1 MIRSQQ
7 PHQRGAALLM
17 VLVAMATAMTLVVGW
32 LGSQDNSAL
41 IASNA
46 TRAASARATAQ
57 SGLEIAVA
65 ILQSEAPWQTS
76 HQDGWILQGYELG
89 TSTIDLRLIDEAT
102 GFPPDGSTTVV
113 RIESTANTNSMVQT
127 ASALA
132 TIHPFDEDSMADISG
147 YAVFGSGSISISGA
161 TRIKSWIGSGR
172 GERILASLGETSFS
186 GRAKRDL
193 QSGDLALHIDD
204 TSAWGSTHDFDSANL
219 PTVLGPLGLDLVELP
234 QLPARVDIPNNG
246 DNSTGRAAHRN
257 WSSGLN
263 GVADLDGFGNGG
275 WHNSFGDDELT
286 GTVLEPFES
295 MEVHEDFNAKGD
307 LHLSRNAVLTVEG
320 ETAIF
325 INGNFTM
332 EPGSIIELSDT
343 ATLTIVVGGDMDI
356 DRAVIGGPQ
365 SNPPWWGVWKAQ
377 HIDWIDPQRIR
388 IVSAANASPADWA
401 ISNQSMVQAVLEAP
415 TANIELDRSTVLGRV
430 AGVDITIRR
439 GARLFFDHQTTRG
452 RGLKALTEVID
463 RMDLMNLHPGGVD
476 PAGCDDMLA
485 RLSDLLDR
493 PCDSDTP
500 MFPPIDGWWMHRP
513 FPVDSTMT
521 RCGGDVTRWEQ
532 AAIASA
538 DAQGRFNP

>member
-1 MIRSQQ
+1 MIRSQR

-147 YAVFGSGSISISGA
+147 YAVFGSGSVSISGA
-161 TRIKSWIGSGR
+161 TRIKSWTGSGR

-193 QSGDLALHIDD
+193 ESGDLALHTDD
-204 TSAWGSTHDFDSANL
+204 TSAWGSTHDFNSANL

-234 QLPARVDIPNNG
+234 HLPAPVDIPSN
-246 DNSTGRAAHRN
+246 DDDSAAWSTHPN
-257 WSSGLN
+257 LFSGLNVN
-263 GVADLDGFGNGG
+263 GVADFEEFGNGE
-275 WHNSFGDDELT
+275 WPRFVEDDELT
-286 GTVLEPFES
+286 GTVLDPFES
-295 MEVHEDFNAKGD
+295 MEVHQDFNAEGD
-307 LHLSRNAVLTVEG
+307 LHLSRNAILSVEG

-332 EPGSIIELSDT
+332 EPGSVIELSDT

-388 IVSAANASPADWA
+388 IVSAA
-401 ISNQSMVQAVLEAP
+401 
-415 TANIELDRSTVLGRV
+415 
-430 AGVDITIRR
+430 
-439 GARLFFDHQTTRG
+439 
-452 RGLKALTEVID
+452 
-463 RMDLMNLHPGGVD
+463 
-476 PAGCDDMLA
+476 
-485 RLSDLLDR
+485 
-493 PCDSDTP
+493 
-500 MFPPIDGWWMHRP
+500 
-513 FPVDSTMT
+513 
-521 RCGGDVTRWEQ
+521 
-532 AAIASA
+532 SA
-538 DAQGRFNP
+538 